1 MAKGGGDMSLADAS
15 GADKHQVAGTLEE
28 VGLEE
33 FHDLLAGD
41 FGVEGPV
48 KVGQEFDPL
57 DTGHFHQIFDS
68 SLLTSLILLLEETLE
83 ESSLFFREALWGLK
97 KPEMSPQLR

>member
-1 MAKGGGDMSLADAS
+1 MSFADS
-15 GADKHQVAGTLEE
+15 GGADEHQVGGTLEE

-48 KVGQEFDPL
+48 EIGQEFDPV
-57 DTGHFHQIFDS
+57 DAGHFHQIFDFP
-68 SLLTSLILLLEETLE
+68 LFAGLIFLLEEMFE
-83 ESSLFFREALWGLK
+83 EGPVFFREVLRTLK
-97 KPEMSPQLR
+97 KPEMSP